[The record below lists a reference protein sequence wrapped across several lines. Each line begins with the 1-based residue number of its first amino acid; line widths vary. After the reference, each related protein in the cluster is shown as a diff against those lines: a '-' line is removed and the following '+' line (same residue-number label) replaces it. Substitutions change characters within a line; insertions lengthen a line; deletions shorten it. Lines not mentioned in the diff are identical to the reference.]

1 SQQAANEVA
10 AHPLRPSHPGSGR
23 GNDLRGIDGE
33 TVNVPAREFLERGAR
48 RALYRQPL
56 ARRRDPG
63 ATVVLCGGVLYL
75 VRHGGEP
82 ADHKVFKGE
91 PPNLVSPRGIVESA
105 LALESRGII
114 ELGLLLLIATPVA
127 RVVFS
132 IYAFA
137 RQRDGLY
144 VALTTTVL

>member
-1 SQQAANEVA
+1 MSRHASSWSEERVERFIGNL
-10 AHPLRPSHPGSGR
+10 LRAGV
-23 GNDLRGIDGE
+23 I
-33 TVNVPAREFLERGAR
+33 
-48 RALYRQPL
+48 L
-56 ARRRDPG
+56 A

-127 RVVFS
+127 RVAFS
-132 IYAFA
+132 IFIFVGEGD
-137 RQRDGLY
+137 RLY
-144 VALTTTVL
+144 VAITSTVLLILLIGFAVGATG